1 MLVIGVLG
9 SQSLTKDWLETGF
22 LALLPVTEQK
32 PEIAKA
38 IQQHNELLNR
48 KVIWLTGAA
57 SSAEAISQARQL
69 KQQLQ
74 KSGLFHTILLELPQQ
89 QMVKHYQQRISLPLS
104 VAGCPDAAHAGK

>member
-1 MLVIGVLG
+1 LNAYHPKVTAWLWLLGMLVIGMLG

-48 KVIWLTGAA
+48 KVIWLTGAT
-57 SSAEAISQARQL
+57 SSVDAISHARQL

-74 KSGLFHTILLELPQQ
+74 KRAL
-89 QMVKHYQQRISLPLS
+89 
-104 VAGCPDAAHAGK
+104 